1 MHKLLRFYN
10 QNRIKIW
17 VVILGIIFI
26 LLVIQI
32 FDSVARSN
40 REEQNRKIL
49 ENEIT
54 VNNDVSYEI
63 QSESIISDEDVPK
76 LYREDFGNVI
86 DNFFTYC
93 IQHEPRKAYNLLS
106 QETIDTLYPTVE
118 IFEDLYYKEKF
129 EGNKDFSFQSWI
141 TSGNLYIY
149 QIKIFDNILATGRAN
164 ETYYEDYVT
173 IVPEDGEY
181 KLNINNL
188 IGLKNIYQTYS
199 SDGIDIRVKKAQ
211 TFMSYEIY
219 TFDITNNTD
228 NVILIDSRVKTDS
241 VYLVDK
247 VNNRYSALLYENSEE
262 ELVLQPGEKKEIS
275 IKFSDV
281 YREGIVIEQIYWTDI
296 ILNYE
301 TYVQGNQVERM
312 TLKIEL

>member
-228 NVILIDSRVKTDS
+228 NVILIDSREKTDS